1 NNIINV
7 GVNNKNVDLFEGQ
20 YAVPNGMAYN
30 SYLIIDKK
38 IVLFDTVDISVQTQW
53 LQNLDNCLKNRQ
65 IDFLI
70 ISHMEPDHSACIQLL
85 CNKFPNMKLI
95 GNQKTFIMLK
105 QFFDIDLTNKI
116 ITVSD
121 GDTFSSG
128 AHNFTFYFA
137 PMVHWPEVMVTYESE
152 EKVLFSADAFGAFG
166 ANNTNNWP
174 DEARRYYI
182 NIVGKFGAQ
191 VASLLKKLS
200 GVKIESICPLHGA
213 ILNENLSYYLNLYSI
228 WSGYQAEENGVFI
241 AYSSIYGNTKHA
253 VQLLEKQLKQQNILV
268 LSADLARTD
277 FSQNI
282 ANAFKFSKIVFA
294 TTTYNGS
301 IFPVMEDFLNHLKML
316 NFQNRKVWLIEN
328 GSWSPQAV
336 KNMRAKLETFKN
348 ITISDCVVSIQ
359 SAVNSSNLAQINNL
373 ATDLIN
379 K

>member
-1 NNIINV
+1 MLSNNIINV

-38 IVLFDTVDISVQTQW
+38 IVLFDTVDISVQTLW

-191 VASLLKKLS
+191 VVSLLKKLS

-228 WSGYQAEENGVFI
+228 WSGYQAEESGVFI

-253 VQLLEKQLKQQNILV
+253 VQLLEEQLKQQNILV

-348 ITISDCVVSIQ
+348 ITISDC
-359 SAVNSSNLAQINNL
+359 
-373 ATDLIN
+373 
-379 K
+379 